1 MATSNEYLP
10 VISKLL
16 ARTKERKIDWKGT
29 FESTTFIC
37 ALEGQYSFE
46 IEKGKTA
53 RTSTPYRSLTMKD
66 SGQAEVFVANAF
78 VPSNESAIEN
88 DNLFALLDELYEQAR
103 RIALDID
110 KKVNEVTNILDK
122 I

>member
-1 MATSNEYLP
+1 MAATSEYLS

-16 ARTKERKIDWKGT
+16 EKTKDRKVEWKGT
-29 FESTTFIC
+29 YDSTTFIC

-46 IEKGKTA
+46 IEKAKSSGGVW
-53 RTSTPYRSLTMKD
+53 YRRLTMKD
-66 SGQAEVFVANAF
+66 RDQAEVFVTRAF
-78 VPSNESAIEN
+78 APSSNSTVDN
-88 DNLFALLDELYEQAR
+88 DNVFQTLDQLYEQAR

-110 KKVNEVTNILDK
+110 KKVNDVSNILDK